1 MSIVGIFFLGVVFVG
16 ESLASV
22 VRVFLNRWPLL
33 ARLCLALASVSGV
46 ICLFNEMEKT
56 I

>member
-1 MSIVGIFFLGVVFVG
+1 MSIEGIFLFGVVCGGILGVCGAGFFKP
-16 ESLASV
+16 L
-22 VRVFLNRWPLL
+22 PLL